1 MISALERYWA
11 DYGCVLMQ
19 PYHTELAAV
28 GFPTGGF
35 DEHGGEARP
44 LVERRLPL
52 PAYDQVLKCS
62 HTFNLLDARGAIS
75 ANERA
80 AYIGRVRKLARATA
94 ESYLGSQDVDA

>member
-62 HTFNLLDARGAIS
+62 HTFNLLDARGALS
-75 ANERA
+75 VTERA
-80 AYIGRVRKLARATA
+80 GYIGRVRTLAREVAQL
-94 ESYLGSQDVDA
+94 YLQREE